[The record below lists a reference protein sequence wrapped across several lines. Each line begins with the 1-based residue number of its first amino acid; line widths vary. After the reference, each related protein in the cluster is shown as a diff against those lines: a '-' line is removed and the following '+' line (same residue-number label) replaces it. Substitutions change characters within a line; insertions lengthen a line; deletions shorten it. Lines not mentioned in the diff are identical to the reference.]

1 MNRTH
6 PLALLTLALFSCAL
20 PAQAAAT
27 PTPASALLGT
37 VPLAG
42 VDARPMQAYTIGKGS
57 PLNFMLQKAE
67 YSVGRVVIGQSVVT
81 PKADQKLLVLHFQVA
96 NPQKQDVYFNGQAL
110 TFTAV
115 DAQNTNRPAY
125 GYIGRVGSGET
136 VGMHLKP
143 SQKLDFFTVVVVPA
157 VGPVPKLIV
166 EREQG
171 AGVLRYD
178 LRKVTAPLAAPY
190 ADPRDTSGASALN
203 AVPAVAGHSYPLEN
217 FDLRLETL
225 SFSEE
230 KLDGRTPRSG
240 SRFLVATVALKNQAP
255 RESYLGLQTFMPEI
269 QDADGERL
277 RYVTVL
283 KANRDEGPG
292 QQIAPGA
299 EYRVRYVFEVPVGAP
314 LRTLVFQEGYAHTL
328 LFDVSQVR

>member
-1 MNRTH
+1 MNRVAL
-6 PLALLTLALFSCAL
+6 PALLTLALSCAAL
-20 PAQAAAT
+20 PAQAATT
-27 PTPASALLGT
+27 PQTPAILGT

-42 VDARPMQAYTIGKGS
+42 VDARPMQAYTVGKGS
-57 PLNFMLQKAE
+57 PLNFTLQKAE

-81 PKADQKLLVLHFQVA
+81 PNADQKLLVLHFQVA
-96 NPQKQDVYFNGQAL
+96 NPQKQDVYLNGQSL

-125 GYIGRVGSGET
+125 GYLGRVGGGEA
-136 VGMHLKP
+136 VGLHLKP
-143 SQKLDFFTVVVVPA
+143 SQKLDVFTVVVVPA
-157 VGPVPKLIV
+157 AGPVPKLIV

-178 LRKVTAPLAAPY
+178 LRQVAAPLAAPY
-190 ADPRDTSGASALN
+190 ADPGDKSGATALN
-203 AVPAVAGHSYPLEN
+203 AVPAVPGRSYPLEN

-225 SFSEE
+225 SFSDE
-230 KLDGRTPRSG
+230 KLDGRTPRLG
-240 SRFLVATVALKNQAP
+240 SRFLVATVLLKNQAP

-277 RYVTVL
+277 RYLTVL
-283 KANRDEGPG
+283 KASRDEGPS

-314 LRTLVFQEGYAHTL
+314 LRTLAFQEGRAHAL